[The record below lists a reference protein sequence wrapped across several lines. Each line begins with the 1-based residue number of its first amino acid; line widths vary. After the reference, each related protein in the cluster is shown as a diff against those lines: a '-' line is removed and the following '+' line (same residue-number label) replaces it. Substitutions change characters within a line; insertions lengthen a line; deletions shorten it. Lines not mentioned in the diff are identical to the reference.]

1 MQKSETS
8 PKRIKGN
15 VLIGHFLK
23 KTKKG
28 FCFTG
33 INYNQILCMLRS
45 FLAYSNSIF
54 NF

>member
-23 KTKKG
+23 KKPRKASAS
-28 FCFTG
+28 
-33 INYNQILCMLRS
+33 LE
-45 FLAYSNSIF
+45 
-54 NF
+54 